1 MPDEVAAQISP
12 KRQRARKGPY
22 FFAVHHAMPDV
33 AAVGFRDHH
42 PSKSQEFDRV
52 KSGHAE
58 IVGAGFGGLVAAIAL
73 AERGWTV
80 RVNERRPSLR
90 GEGYGIAIHNNMAR
104 IFQAFGILDR
114 VLAGGMRIDRRDSL
128 DRHGRV
134 VMTRK
139 TVRSP
144 YRIDRQHI
152 IALLAERA
160 LAAGAEIN
168 FNSAVASADPQGTV
182 TLGNGERHT
191 ADLVVAADGI
201 NSAIRDQLGLL
212 ERRIT
217 GRDCGARINIRR
229 RAEEIAADNREGT
242 VMNEAWADRRRVL
255 YCPVTKDEFYVL
267 LTCTVED
274 KEAAV
279 SPIDPDVWARSF
291 PFMRELFV
299 RMRDE
304 ADWPESH
311 WAHFQTIHLKR
322 WSAGRIAVLG
332 DAAHAMPPYLAQGAG
347 HAMMNALGLAEAL
360 TQANFRADTIE
371 AALAQW
377 ERRERPLTEHTQLW
391 TRIYGA
397 TMFLPAPLKKISIL
411 VEKLP
416 WVAAQYVRAANHV
429 PTGCPTGS
437 PVSV

>member
-1 MPDEVAAQISP
+1 MNP
-12 KRQRARKGPY
+12 
-22 FFAVHHAMPDV
+22 
-33 AAVGFRDHH
+33 
-42 PSKSQEFDRV
+42 
-52 KSGHAE
+52 GHAE

-73 AERGWTV
+73 AERGWSV
-80 RVNERRPSLR
+80 CVHERRPSLI

-104 IFQAFGILDR
+104 IFAGFRILDR

-128 DRHGRV
+128 DRDGRV

-139 TVRSP
+139 TARSP

-152 IALLAERA
+152 IALLAECA
-160 LAAGAEIN
+160 LGAGAEVR
-168 FNSAVASADPQGTV
+168 FNSYVGSADPQGAV
-182 TLGNGERHT
+182 MLASGEHRV

-201 NSAIRDQLGLL
+201 NSGIRDQLGLL
-212 ERRIT
+212 QRRIF
-217 GRDCGARINIRR
+217 GRDCGARINIPRR
-229 RAEEIAADNREGT
+229 PNEIAADSRDGT
-242 VMNEAWADRRRVL
+242 VMIEAWADKRRVL
-255 YCPVTKDEFYVL
+255 YCPVTKNEFYVL
-267 LTCTVED
+267 LTCTMQD
-274 KEAAV
+274 KSAAV

-304 ADWPESH
+304 ADWPQSH
-311 WAHFQTIHLKR
+311 WAHFQTIHLRR

-347 HAMMNALGLAEAL
+347 HAMMNALGLAAAVTEAATIEQAL
-360 TQANFRADTIE
+360 TS
-371 AALAQW
+371 W

-397 TMFLPAPLKKISIL
+397 TMFLPAPLKTTSIL

-416 WVAAQYVRAANHV
+416 WVAAQYARAANHV
-429 PTGCPTGS
+429 PTGCKA
-437 PVSV
+437 SVDIGAQMGGAARA

>member
-1 MPDEVAAQISP
+1 VS
-12 KRQRARKGPY
+12 G
-22 FFAVHHAMPDV
+22 
-33 AAVGFRDHH
+33 
-42 PSKSQEFDRV
+42 
-52 KSGHAE
+52 GHAE

-80 RVNERRPSLR
+80 RVNERRESLR

-104 IFQAFGILDR
+104 IFQAFGILDQ
-114 VLAGGMRIDRRDSL
+114 VLAGGMRIERRDSV
-128 DRHGRV
+128 DQHGRV
-134 VMTRK
+134 VMSRK

-160 LAAGAEIN
+160 RAAGVDIR
-168 FNSAVASADPQGTV
+168 FNSAVTAADPQGAV
-182 TLGNGERHT
+182 TLATGERHT

-212 ERRIT
+212 KRRIF
-217 GRDCGARINIRR
+217 GRDCGARINIPRR
-229 RAEEIAADNREGT
+229 PQEIAADDRDGT
-242 VMNEAWADRRRVL
+242 VMIEAWADRRRVL

-267 LTCTVED
+267 LTCTVQD
-274 KEAAV
+274 KMAAV
-279 SPIDPDVWARSF
+279 SPIDPDVWTRSF

-304 ADWPESH
+304 ADWPDSH

-360 TQANFRADTIE
+360 TQADTQADSRTDTIE
-371 AALAQW
+371 AALAAW

-397 TMFLPAPLKKISIL
+397 TMFLPAPLKTISIL

-416 WVAAQYVRAANHV
+416 WVAAQYIRAANHV
-429 PTGCPTGS
+429 PTGCTGGIDIGAQMGGAA
-437 PVSV
+437 PA